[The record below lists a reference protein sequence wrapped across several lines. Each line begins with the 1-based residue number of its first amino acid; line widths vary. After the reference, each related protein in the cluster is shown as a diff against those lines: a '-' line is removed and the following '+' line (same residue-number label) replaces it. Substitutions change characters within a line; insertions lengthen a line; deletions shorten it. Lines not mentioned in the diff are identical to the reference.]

1 MDHSLGYNFGLL
13 AGVLVGALVGVGI
26 VALLFKLKV
35 MDLTFDERQ
44 ERARGQAYKYGFWT
58 LMTCLLL
65 YGFSDMVLGRW
76 CDVITGVMLCLAG
89 ALVVFASVCIVKD
102 AYLSLKEKPRKIM
115 TLLAVVSVLNLAIGI
130 MNWKNGRVVQDGILT
145 FGAANGI
152 CGIMVLVILA
162 VYVVN
167 HLLAKREDAE

>member
-1 MDHSLGYNFGLL
+1 MEHSLGYI
-13 AGVLVGALVGVGI
+13 VGIVVGILVGVGI

-58 LMTCLLL
+58 LLTCLLL

-76 CDVITGVMLCLAG
+76 CDVLVGAMLCIAA
-89 ALVVFASVCIVKD
+89 ALMVFASVCIVKD
-102 AYLSLKEKPRKIM
+102 AYLSLKEKPRTIM
-115 TLLAVVSVLNLAIGI
+115 ILLTVVGSLNLAIGI

>member
-1 MDHSLGYNFGLL
+1 MEHSLGYIFGLL
-13 AGVLVGALVGVGI
+13 VGILVGVGI

-58 LMTCLLL
+58 LLTCLLL

-76 CDVITGVMLCLAG
+76 CDVIVGVMLCAG
-89 ALVVFASVCIVKD
+89 VALVMFASVCIVKD
-102 AYLSLKEKPRKIM
+102 AYLSLKEKPRTIM
-115 TLLAVVSVLNLAIGI
+115 ILLTVVGSLNLAIGI

-167 HLLAKREDAE
+167 YLLVKREDAE